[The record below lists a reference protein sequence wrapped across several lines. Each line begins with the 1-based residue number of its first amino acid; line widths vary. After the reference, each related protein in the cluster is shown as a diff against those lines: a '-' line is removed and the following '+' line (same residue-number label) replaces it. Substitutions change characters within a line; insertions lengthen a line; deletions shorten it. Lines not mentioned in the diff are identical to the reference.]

1 MKRIFLLAMVFA
13 IACNSSK
20 NGDTKA
26 DSSSATTT
34 ETSSDAGD
42 EDKGTITF
50 KANGETVNT
59 SVLNLA
65 GFQFP
70 NSPKG
75 LNITSDMNKD
85 KRVVNMN
92 VSSYAAGDY
101 TFKEEGITKT
111 SMTMGMYFPNYS
123 QANDPY
129 TFISGHVN
137 ISKFDTVN
145 NVMEGTFSG
154 IVKNSEGKTIEITDG
169 IIKNG
174 KISPMQEMPK

>member
-1 MKRIFLLAMVFA
+1 MKRFFLLALVFA
-13 IACNSSK
+13 TACNSSSNK
-20 NGDTKA
+20 NTTA
-26 DSSSATTT
+26 DSSSGATT
-34 ETSSDAGD
+34 ETTSVSDD
-42 EDKGTITF
+42 EESKGTITF

-92 VSSYAAGDY
+92 VSTYAAGDY

-111 SMTMGMYFPNYS
+111 SMTMGMYFPDYS
-123 QANDPY
+123 QANDSY
-129 TFISGHVN
+129 TFTSGHVN
-137 ISKFDTVN
+137 STLR
-145 NVMEGTFSG
+145 
-154 IVKNSEGKTIEITDG
+154 
-169 IIKNG
+169 
-174 KISPMQEMPK
+174 